1 MEVDRTQHD
10 YFLVQK
16 YMKYTSS
23 VNRDY
28 LIPIPGNLKR
38 NRLVNGA
45 YSIIKLRM
53 DPYSCESVDQ
63 QCVVAK
69 MTVLANSLYNPSDH
83 MPLSSLVVIRL
94 RFVTNRPPCSLQ
106 SLPLS

>member
-1 MEVDRTQHD
+1 MDRTQHD

-53 DPYSCESVDQ
+53 DPYSLRICRS
-63 QCVVAK
+63 
-69 MTVLANSLYNPSDH
+69 TVRGSENNSASKLP
-83 MPLSSLVVIRL
+83 
-94 RFVTNRPPCSLQ
+94 LQ
-106 SLPLS
+106 S